1 MFQLTNF
8 LSFFAALSL
17 ATERITEI
25 IKGMPLLSRWLA
37 VQQPAS
43 SSKEEF
49 RQASIHIVALSVGTA
64 LAYLTRD
71 QVSSLTGMHNLSNWM
86 YVLMGAMAC
95 GGSSMANSVLDI
107 VSEVNHQKQL
117 LTQQLQSNVSATP
130 MQPGPPVPASSPNP
144 PVAPPNSAPPAGDPN
159 QQRAPTPPPSDAGQ
173 VILSAPT
180 PGPTG
185 LSAPPATGE
194 QLLQLAR
201 QHVGEKYDLSAKVP
215 KNNANY
221 KGAWTC
227 SEFVSWLVFQVTQTL
242 YGCDNDKGD
251 PATARA
257 YTGYWH
263 RDAQSKDKGQVISVE
278 QAARTPGAAVL
289 RLPQPPAMGHIV
301 VSDGQGG
308 TVEAHSPIDGVISFM
323 LSARRWDLGILVP
336 GIAYSQGPAVTVSPP
351 SPGIYRLK
359 DPPMTGNKVAEI
371 QEKLKGAGS
380 DPGKPDGAF
389 GPSTHAA
396 VVDFQKS
403 HGLVPDGEVGP
414 QTAAAL
420 GVQLA

>member
-71 QVSSLTGMHNLSNWM
+71 QVSSLTGMHNLSNWS
-86 YVLMGAMAC
+86 YVLIGAMVC
-95 GGSSMANSVLDI
+95 GGSSMANSLLDI

-117 LTQQLQSNVSATP
+117 VTQKLQSNVSAGP
-130 MQPGPPVPASSPNP
+130 IPPGPPGGPG
-144 PVAPPNSAPPAGDPN
+144 AGGATGGVGGDGGTGSNPN
-159 QQRAPTPPPSDAGQ
+159 QQPAHTPPPSDAGQ
-173 VILSAPT
+173 VIFSAPAPT
-180 PGPTG
+180 PPG
-185 LSAPPATGE
+185 LSAPAATGE

-201 QHVGEKYDLSAKVP
+201 QHLGEKYDLSAKVP

-242 YGCDNDKGD
+242 YGCDDDKGD

-263 RDAQSKDKGQVISVE
+263 RDAQSKGQVISVE

-323 LSARRWDLGILVP
+323 LSARRWDLAILVP

-359 DPPMTGNKVAEI
+359 EPPMTGNKVAEI
-371 QEKLKGAGS
+371 QEKLKAAGS
-380 DPGKPDGAF
+380 DPGKPDGEF

-396 VVDFQKS
+396 VFAFQKS

-420 GVQLA
+420 GIQLA